1 MTTRDNNRGALFN
14 ERFYTSDDG
23 LALYFADFPGPPDPT
38 LAPIVCLPGLTR
50 NSRDFEHLAAQLCTS
65 HRVICPDFR
74 GRGRSE
80 YDPVWHNYRPAQ
92 YAADV
97 LTLLQHIDVHR
108 VSLIGTSLG
117 GLVSMLLAS
126 DRPELLAAVVL
137 NDIGPDIDPRGL
149 LRITATAGK
158 LARAD
163 TFDAAMANTRA
174 NYEIAFPDWS
184 EAEWQWY
191 AGITYRQTKSGDF
204 DLNYDRGIGEAVRSG
219 AAGVAREPWSVFD
232 GLENI
237 PTLLVR
243 GELSD
248 IMTAAIAAKMQ
259 SRKPDL
265 QVVAVRNRGHAPV
278 LTEPEALNAIT
289 QLLADV

>member
-1 MTTRDNNRGALFN
+1 MTARNRHDAVPFR
-14 ERFYTSDDG
+14 ERFYTSEDG
-23 LALYFADFPGPPDPT
+23 LTLYFTDYQGPADTT
-38 LAPIVCLPGLTR
+38 LTPIICLPGLTR
-50 NSRDFEHLAAQLCTS
+50 NSRDFEQLAAQLCTS

-80 YDPVWHNYRPAQ
+80 YDPNWRNYHPAR
-92 YAADV
+92 YASDV
-97 LTLLQHIDVHR
+97 LGLLQHIDVDR

-126 DRPELLAAVVL
+126 DRPELVAAVVL
-137 NDIGPDIDPRGL
+137 NDIGPEINASGL

-158 LARAD
+158 LERAD

-174 NYEIAFPDWS
+174 NYEIALPDWS
-184 EAEWQWY
+184 EADWRWY
-191 AGITYRQTKSGDF
+191 TGITYRQTESGDF
-204 DLNYDRGIGEAVRSG
+204 DLNYDRGIGEAIRSG
-219 AAGVAREPWSVFD
+219 AAALAREPWSVFD
-232 GLENI
+232 ALQET
-237 PTLLVR
+237 PTLLIR

-248 IMTAAIAAKMQ
+248 IMTAAIASRMQ

-289 QLLADV
+289 QFLADV